1 MWSLDDWRYVARTL
15 VIDPKG
21 REWSVALMDL
31 LGQDGDPDLPNQWLE
46 LQFASGRFFTLI
58 YLGSPGALA
67 GLFDGRAEGSAR
79 REGQPWRIALLQS
92 ARRASRVLSLLH
104 TLLLDFDDISP

>member
-58 YLGSPGALA
+58 YSSAGAVQWERGHRTIDEAMDVYERL
-67 GLFDGRAEGSAR
+67 LTSVRSGRLDPAQPAY
-79 REGQPWRIALLQS
+79 RED
-92 ARRASRVLSLLH
+92 
-104 TLLLDFDDISP
+104 LLDD

>member
-15 VIDPKG
+15 VVDPRG

-31 LGQDGDPDLPNQWLE
+31 LGQDGDPDLPNPWLE

-58 YLGSPGALA
+58 YSSSGAVQWERGHRTIDDALA
-67 GLFDGRAEGSAR
+67 VYERLLVQVRSGRLDPSQPR
-79 REGQPWRIALLQS
+79 FRED
-92 ARRASRVLSLLH
+92 
-104 TLLLDFDDISP
+104 LLDD